1 MWLGWAVFWTVA
13 ARHTKPARW
22 RESIGSR
29 VLHVVPLLACA
40 VLLAAP
46 RWLPPI
52 LSARVVPAG
61 RLLPLLG
68 AVMVAAGLGFA
79 AWARAHLGRNWSG
92 IVTVKEDHALVR
104 TGPYRAVRHPIY
116 TGLLLAL
123 IGTAMAIG
131 EWRGVLAVIFALI
144 GFLWKIHVEEKRMR
158 ENFPEYAQYRH
169 QTAALIPL
177 LY

>member
-1 MWLGWAVFWTVA
+1 MWLVWAVIWAVA
-13 ARHTKPARW
+13 ARRTKRTRW

-29 VLHVVPLLACA
+29 LLHVVPLLACA

-61 RLLPLLG
+61 RLLPVLG
-68 AVMVAAGLGFA
+68 ALMIAAGLGFA

-104 TGPYRAVRHPIY
+104 TGPYQAVRHPIY
-116 TGLLLAL
+116 TGMLFAL

-131 EWRGVLAVIFALI
+131 EWRGVLAVVFALI
-144 GFLWKIHVEEKRMR
+144 GFLWKIHVEEKCMR
-158 ENFPEYAQYRH
+158 ENFLEYNQYRR